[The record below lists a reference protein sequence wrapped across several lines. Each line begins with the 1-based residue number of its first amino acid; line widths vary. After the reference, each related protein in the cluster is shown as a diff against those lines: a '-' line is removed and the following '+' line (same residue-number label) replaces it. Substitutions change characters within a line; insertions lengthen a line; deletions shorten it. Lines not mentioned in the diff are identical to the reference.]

1 MAGSGSAIYAGVYG
15 SGVSLRRGRG
25 EGGGNVAIRSSA
37 VSYNERIDL
46 LDIQIDEP
54 HKLHPVEWIP
64 NHTRQR

>member
-15 SGVSLRRGRG
+15 SGVSLRRG
-25 EGGGNVAIRSSA
+25 GGGNVAIRSGA

-54 HKLHPVEWIP
+54 HKLHPVEWVP
-64 NHTRQR
+64 NHTCQR